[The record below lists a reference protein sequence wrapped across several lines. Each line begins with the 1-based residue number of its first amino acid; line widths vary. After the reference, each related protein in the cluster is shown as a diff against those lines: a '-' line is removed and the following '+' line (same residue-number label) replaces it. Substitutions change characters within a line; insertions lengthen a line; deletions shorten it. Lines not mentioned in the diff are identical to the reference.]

1 MTREV
6 DSIIAR
12 GNAAKNT
19 RRDKLQRQWQAAYPA
34 VSTTISGRKSRCG
47 PPTRPTALIWPDADE
62 RGARPSPWSGR
73 RAQ

>member
-34 VSTTISGRKSRCG
+34 VSTTISGRN
-47 PPTRPTALIWPDADE
+47 PDA
-62 RGARPSPWSGR
+62 ARQPGPR
-73 RAQ
+73 P